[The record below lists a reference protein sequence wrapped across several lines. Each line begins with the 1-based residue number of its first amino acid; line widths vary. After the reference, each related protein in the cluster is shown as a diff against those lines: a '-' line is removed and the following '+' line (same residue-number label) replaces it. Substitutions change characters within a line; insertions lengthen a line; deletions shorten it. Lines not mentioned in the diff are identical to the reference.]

1 MFSKIKNLYTS
12 NLKYEGTEQLTR
24 LSVFFIIAIDI
35 FVFTVMNY
43 GIDFQTKIINN
54 PKAAYV
60 YDCRSTF
67 KSPSN
72 ILSHT
77 NYIYTRSDFSN
88 TYDSIRKQELSPV
101 CQTLF
106 SKIEK
111 VRSDIDFTAYKK
123 DFISITKEEQK
134 VYKELNRIR
143 KNYNTELFEKM
154 ANKSG
159 GNSIVKTRYLNLK
172 KKHALLIKQL
182 ESKKLSFEKNKHVQ
196 SLHSFVESNKHIP
209 ELYAELIENYHV
221 NTRVLEIIFV
231 LPILLIFLYLSRRFL
246 LEQKYIPHVLTKN
259 LLIVSLI
266 PFTISSGSLLY
277 NYIPHIFIGKVIDF
291 FYSLGV
297 PVLAY
302 YILAAIAI
310 FIGYFIILKIQKNEK
325 IKREQTKNNKLSFR
339 INFNNNV
346 CNNCLNKVNY
356 FDMNFCPH
364 CSDALKIKCDHC
376 EELKIKALKF
386 CHNCGNS

>member
-12 NLKYEGTEQLTR
+12 YFKYEGNEQLTK
-24 LSVFFIIAIDI
+24 LSIFFIIALDI
-35 FVFTVMNY
+35 FVLTVMNY
-43 GIDFQTKIINN
+43 GIDFQTKVIDN
-54 PKAAYV
+54 PKAAYS
-60 YDCRSTF
+60 YDCRDTF
-67 KSPSN
+67 NNPSD

-77 NYIYTRSDFSN
+77 NYLYTRSDIPN
-88 TYDSIRKQELSPV
+88 IYDSIKKQELSKV

-111 VRSDIDFTAYKK
+111 VKSNIDFTEFKR
-123 DFISITKEEQK
+123 DFISMSKEKQK
-134 VYKELNRIR
+134 IYKKLNTIR

-154 ANKSG
+154 ANNSG
-159 GNSIVKTRYLNLK
+159 GNSIVKTRYFDLK
-172 KKHALLIKQL
+172 NNYDLLVKQI

-196 SLHSFVESNKHIP
+196 SLHTFVKSNKHIP
-209 ELYAELIENYHV
+209 ELYKELIKNYYV
-221 NTRVLEIIFV
+221 KTRVLEIIFV
-231 LPILLIFLYLSRRFL
+231 LPIMLLFLYLSKKFL

-266 PFTISSGSLLY
+266 PLTISSCSLLY

-302 YILAAIAI
+302 YILAAVAI
-310 FIGYFIILKIQKNEK
+310 LIGYFIILKIQKNDK
-325 IKREQTKNNKLSFR
+325 IKREETKNNKLSFR

-346 CNNCLNKVNY
+346 CNNCLNKIDY

-364 CSDALKIKCDHC
+364 CADELKVKCNHCDDLKIKS
-376 EELKIKALKF
+376 LKF